1 MKENKGFSLI
11 EIIVVIAMMG
21 ILIGVGMQVFGLVEN
36 GYVKSGANDIASI
49 LKKAEYNAQAVAAKE
64 WVMEIKRSG
73 DTYTAALNKITL
85 DNSGNEVSTEVD
97 SKTLEGKV
105 DIKFT
110 GKFKINPLIDIVIA
124 DGDTLSFTF
133 DKESGEVISVK
144 LVSSTVG
151 TKEYTGSGLDA
162 SAGSE
167 NMGTLTI
174 SSRNHKKKIDI
185 YWSTGKI
192 FMS

>member
-133 DKESGEVISVK
+133 DKESGEVISVE

>member
-36 GYVKSGANDIASI
+36 GYVKSGANEIASI

>member
-110 GKFKINPLIDIVIA
+110 GKFKII
-124 DGDTLSFTF
+124 
-133 DKESGEVISVK
+133 
-144 LVSSTVG
+144 
-151 TKEYTGSGLDA
+151 
-162 SAGSE
+162 
-167 NMGTLTI
+167 
-174 SSRNHKKKIDI
+174 H
-185 YWSTGKI
+185 
-192 FMS
+192 

>member
-1 MKENKGFSLI
+1 M
-11 EIIVVIAMMG
+11 
-21 ILIGVGMQVFGLVEN
+21 
-36 GYVKSGANDIASI
+36 
-49 LKKAEYNAQAVAAKE
+49 
-64 WVMEIKRSG
+64 
-73 DTYTAALNKITL
+73 
-85 DNSGNEVSTEVD
+85 
-97 SKTLEGKV
+97 
-105 DIKFT
+105 
-110 GKFKINPLIDIVIA
+110 
-124 DGDTLSFTF
+124 SFTF